1 MKNPRLCEK
10 CTAAGAKAVD
20 CVCSPAPRLCGACTL
35 SHGCP
40 SLANVDPKAW
50 RKANAPEEDMTRP
63 TVDRLKALPFVADCW
78 QAKRKLGAN
87 SNKVAL
93 HVPDVIGYF
102 TNGIF
107 FAIELKRAHRLGC
120 PCDSCAGQRAWG
132 ERLIAAGGVFV
143 GDCRSADQAV
153 AGLTAAWEAK
163 ARAA

>member
-10 CTAAGAKAVD
+10 CPAAGAKK
-20 CVCSPAPRLCGACTL
+20 APCCDARLCGACLDVHTHPEL
-35 SHGCP
+35 
-40 SLANVDPKAW
+40 LTVDVRAW
-50 RKANAPEEDMTRP
+50 KRANAPEEDMTKP

-78 QAKRKLGAN
+78 QSKRRHGAG

-102 TNGIF
+102 TDGILF
-107 FAIELKRAHRLGC
+107 GVELKRAHRLGC

-132 ERLIAAGGVFV
+132 ERLIAAGGIFV
-143 GDCRSADQAV
+143 GDCRSAEQAV
-153 AGLTAAWEAK
+153 SGLTAAWNAK